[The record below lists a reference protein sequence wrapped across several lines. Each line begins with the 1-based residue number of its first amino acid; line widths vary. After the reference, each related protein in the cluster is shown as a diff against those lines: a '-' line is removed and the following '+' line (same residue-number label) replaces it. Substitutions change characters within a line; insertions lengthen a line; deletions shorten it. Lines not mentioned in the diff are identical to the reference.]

1 MESFI
6 GWILLVPPVA
16 VLLMPWASRLG
27 RWAANTLAVAAA
39 GLPLYFTLRLIPAVG
54 GGLDYELF
62 GARFALDS
70 VSLLFLVVVNAV
82 AFACMI
88 YATSYVAHLG
98 GRGKFFALLLI
109 MVFGLNAMLL
119 TRDLFSLYLFLEVA
133 SIASYVLVAFGLEHD
148 GIESAVKYLLLSAV
162 ATSLVLVGILLVYMT
177 AGTLEFAP
185 LAAALEGTGGPVPGM
200 LLLAAA
206 LFIAGFGLKAA
217 VMPFHAWLP
226 DAHPSAP
233 APISAML
240 SGVVI
245 KVAGVYA
252 LARIFFGILPEI
264 GEVRTVFLVLGTL
277 SMIAGAV
284 LAYFQ
289 RDFKRMLA
297 YSSISQIGYI
307 LIGLG
312 LGNLLGLVGAL
323 FHVFNH
329 ALFKSLLFL
338 NSGAVQYRLGT
349 RDIEQMGG
357 LENRMPVTAA
367 TSVFG
372 TLSIAGIPPFNGF
385 WSKLFIIMGALAAGQ
400 TAVAT
405 LAILVSVFTLG
416 YFLIIQRKVFFGH
429 LNEKWRE
436 IREAPAAM
444 SVAVILL
451 AAACLLTGVFFHS
464 VTSGIV
470 EPAAV
475 ILLGGN

>member
-1 MESFI
+1 MESSI
-6 GWILLVPPVA
+6 GWILLLPLIA

-27 RWAANTLAVAAA
+27 KWAANGLAIAAA
-39 GLPLYFTLRLIPAVG
+39 GLLLLLTLRLIPAIG
-54 GGLDYELF
+54 TGLKFEMF

-82 AFACMI
+82 AFACII
-88 YATSYVAHLG
+88 YATSYIAHLG

-109 MVFGLNAMLL
+109 MVLGLNAMLL
-119 TRDLFSLYLFLEVA
+119 TRDLFSLYVFLEVA

-148 GIESAVKYLLLSAV
+148 GIESAIKYLLLSAV
-162 ATSLVLVGILLVYMT
+162 ATSMIVLGIALIYLNT
-177 AGTLEFAP
+177 GTLEFD
-185 LAAALEGTGGPVPGM
+185 ALKAILSGHAGGLPVIF
-200 LLLAAA
+200 LLTAA
-206 LFIAGFGLKAA
+206 LFIGGFGLKAA
-217 VMPFHAWLP
+217 LMPFHAWLP

-252 LARIFFGILPEI
+252 LARIFFCIFPEI
-264 GEVRTVFLVLGTL
+264 GQVHRVFLLLGTL

-307 LIGLG
+307 MIGLG
-312 LGNLLGLVGAL
+312 LGNMLGLVGAL

-329 ALFKSLLFL
+329 AMFKSLLFL

-349 RDIEQMGG
+349 RDIEEMGG
-357 LENRMPVTAA
+357 LENRMPITSI

-372 TLSIAGIPPFNGF
+372 TLSIAGVPPFNGF
-385 WSKLFIIMGALAAGQ
+385 WSKLFIILGALAAGKYAI
-400 TAVAT
+400 AV
-405 LAILVSVFTLG
+405 LAIVVSVFTLG
-416 YFLIIQRKVFFGH
+416 YFLLIQRKVFFGK
-429 LNEKWRE
+429 LNGKWQD
-436 IREAPAAM
+436 IREAPFAM
-444 SVAVILL
+444 SCAVILL
-451 AAACLLTGVFFHS
+451 AATCILSGVFFHS
-464 VTSGIV
+464 VTRGIV

-475 ILLGGN
+475 ILLGGK